1 MERRIPQQVI
11 LCQKNEGGEASMK
24 KYECVLV
31 NHHDKI
37 AGTIDSYQQKG
48 WHLHTYQATL
58 VDALTSSVNHYLLFE
73 KD

>member
-1 MERRIPQQVI
+1 
-11 LCQKNEGGEASMK
+11 MK

-37 AGTIDSYQQKG
+37 ADTIDRYQQKG

-73 KD
+73 KDV